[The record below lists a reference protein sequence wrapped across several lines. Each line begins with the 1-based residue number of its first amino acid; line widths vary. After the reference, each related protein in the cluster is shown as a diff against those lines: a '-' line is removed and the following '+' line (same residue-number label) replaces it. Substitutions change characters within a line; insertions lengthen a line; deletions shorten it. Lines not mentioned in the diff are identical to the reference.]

1 MGTSTVIEEGN
12 GKAATDGSRHVVLSS
27 QPNSSPFVIWLTG
40 LPSSGKTTIAS
51 ALKPK
56 LDKLGIRSQVL
67 DGDIMRRELSPNLG
81 FSRLDRYE
89 HVKKVIYICKILS
102 NNGIASIVTIVSPDK
117 EIRGFVKNQLDKL
130 MEVYVKC
137 SLETCIKRDC
147 KGLYKKALNG
157 EMTNLIGLQDPYE
170 EPVNPEVIANTE
182 HESLDDITDN
192 IILKI
197 KEYSAESE
205 E

>member
-1 MGTSTVIEEGN
+1 MGTSTVTKE
-12 GKAATDGSRHVVLSS
+12 TDRKEVKVTSRQAITSFQSNYSVS
-27 QPNSSPFVIWLTG
+27 VIWLTG

-56 LDKLGIRSQVL
+56 LDKLGIHSQIL
-67 DGDIMRRELSPNLG
+67 DGDVMRKELSPNLG
-81 FSRLDRYE
+81 FNRQDRYE

-102 NNGIASIVTIVSPDK
+102 NNGIVSIVPIISPDK
-117 EIRGFVKNQLDKL
+117 EIRAYVRNQLGNL
-130 MEVYVKC
+130 LEVYVKC

-147 KGLYKKALNG
+147 KGLYRKALEG

-170 EPVNPEVIANTE
+170 EPVNPEVIAETE
-182 HESLDDITDN
+182 HQSLDDITDN

-197 KEYSAESE
+197 KEYYWESE
-205 E
+205 K

>member
-81 FSRLDRYE
+81 FSRQDRYE

-117 EIRGFVKNQLDKL
+117 EIRAFVKNQLDKL

>member
-1 MGTSTVIEEGN
+1 MGTSTAIEEKN
-12 GKAATDGSRHVVLSS
+12 GKAATVGSRHVVLSS

-81 FSRLDRYE
+81 FSRQDRYE

-117 EIRGFVKNQLDKL
+117 EIRAFVKNQLDKL

-137 SLETCIKRDC
+137 SLATCIKRDC

-170 EPVNPEVIANTE
+170 EPVNPEVIADTE

>member
-1 MGTSTVIEEGN
+1 MGTSTVTEE
-12 GKAATDGSRHVVLSS
+12 TDGKDVKVTSRHAVTSFQS
-27 QPNSSPFVIWLTG
+27 NYESFVIWLTG

-56 LDKLGIRSQVL
+56 LDKLGIRSQIL
-67 DGDIMRRELSPNLG
+67 DGDVMRKELSPNLG
-81 FSRLDRYE
+81 FTRQDRYE

-117 EIRGFVKNQLDKL
+117 EIRAFARNQLGKL
-130 MEVYVKC
+130 IEVYVKC

-157 EMTNLIGLQDPYE
+157 KMTNLIGLQDTYE
-170 EPVNPEVIANTE
+170 EPVNPEVIADTE
-182 HESLDDITDN
+182 DENLENITDN

-197 KEYSAESE
+197 KEYSVDSV
-205 E
+205 

>member
-1 MGTSTVIEEGN
+1 MGTSIVTKETARNEVKI
-12 GKAATDGSRHVVLSS
+12 TSRHATTSFQSNYSV
-27 QPNSSPFVIWLTG
+27 FVIWLTG

-56 LDKLGIRSQVL
+56 LDKLGIRSQIL
-67 DGDIMRRELSPNLG
+67 DGDVMRKELSPNLG
-81 FSRLDRYE
+81 FTRQDRYE

-102 NNGIASIVTIVSPDK
+102 NNGIVSIVSIVSPDK
-117 EIRGFVKNQLDKL
+117 EIRAYVRNQLGNL
-130 MEVYVKC
+130 LEVYVKC

-147 KGLYKKALNG
+147 KGLYRKALNG

-170 EPVNPEVIANTE
+170 EPFNPEVIAETE
-182 HESLDDITDN
+182 HQSPDDITDN

-197 KEYSAESE
+197 KEYKRGSE
-205 E
+205 K